1 MSLIKACEKYVLRL
15 GSNAIYHKDD
25 KKAKNAAYAET
36 GKRITH
42 AKQKGYRINGSAE
55 YKKAYNLK
63 AQKAKER
70 RDLRE
75 KFIDEI

>member
-1 MSLIKACEKYVLRL
+1 MSLIKACKKYVLRR

-25 KKAKNAAYAET
+25 KKAKDAAYAET
-36 GKRITH
+36 GVRITR
-42 AKQKGYRINGSAE
+42 AKQKGYRIDGSAE

-75 KFIDEI
+75 KFINDL